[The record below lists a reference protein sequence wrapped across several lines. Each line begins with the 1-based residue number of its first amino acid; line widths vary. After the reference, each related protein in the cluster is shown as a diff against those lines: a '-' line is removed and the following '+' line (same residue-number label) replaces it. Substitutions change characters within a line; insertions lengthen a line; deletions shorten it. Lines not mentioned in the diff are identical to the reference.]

1 MPFGIVFS
9 FVSSEGG
16 QAASV
21 ASVAPAPVSSVFD
34 RDIALSLVHTETEN
48 FVFALPKKRISST

>member
-16 QAASV
+16 QA